1 MKLFLHLFLFM
12 VCITS
17 VAQEKQTFYFDFDI
31 DEVNSSSL
39 KDLDKWILANKEAVI
54 QKVYGY
60 TDSVGSIEYNE
71 KLSERRAQDII

>member
-1 MKLFLHLFLFM
+1 M

-71 KLSERRAQDII
+71 KLSDRRAKDKI